1 MYTILIQNSKIFQF
15 HNYRCGESHG
25 AIAIFTLT
33 GSSAVVTS
41 QEIINHN
48 DPVIENVEVLQII
61 SSSSLHPTAVSS
73 GATTSTL
80 DPKSSP
86 KKQTPNR
93 KLVWSFVY
101 PGYYV
106 YQWDADKRVIKNRID
121 CSKLVPC
128 SESLKTI
135 AIDEHF
141 SPGRCQIASMVVQ
154 DDKLYIGTSWG
165 CLIVAEAIAMRPIT
179 VFRPFSEE
187 IQAIIA
193 IKEPKITEPVTTPKK
208 KRGTTSPVDDA
219 ASIVEG
225 NSLIVTVGKGYRS
238 LIGRYV
244 NMDKRNPSINSETES
259 YKAVNKL
266 VEDREYED
274 SYSNAS
280 TMYAL
285 LWKPDDWLCE

>member
-1 MYTILIQNSKIFQF
+1 MCF
-15 HNYRCGESHG
+15 RCGESHG

-33 GSSAVVTS
+33 GSNAVVTS

-48 DPVIENVEVLQII
+48 NPVIENVEVLQII
-61 SSSSLHPTAVSS
+61 SSTSLRSVSK
-73 GATTSTL
+73 GETTTSAIDAKTN
-80 DPKSSP
+80 PEKSLE
-86 KKQTPNR
+86 NY
-93 KLVWSFVY
+93 VWSFVY

-106 YQWDADKRVIKNRID
+106 YQWNADKRVIKNRLD

-187 IQAIIA
+187 IQAIVA
-193 IKEPKITEPVTTPKK
+193 IKEPLPVDLATTPKK
-208 KRGTTSPVDDA
+208 KSAGNQSEEHLARS
-219 ASIVEG
+219 EG
-225 NSLIVTVGKGYRS
+225 NPLIVTIGKGYRS

-244 NMDKRNPSINSETES
+244 NMDKRHSSIKSETES
-259 YKAVNKL
+259 LRAVNKL
-266 VEDREYED
+266 GEERDYED
-274 SYSNAS
+274 SYNNAS

-285 LWKPDDWLCE
+285 LWRPDDWLCE

>member
-1 MYTILIQNSKIFQF
+1 M
-15 HNYRCGESHG
+15 
-25 AIAIFTLT
+25 
-33 GSSAVVTS
+33 VTS

-48 DPVIENVEVLQII
+48 NPVIENVEVLQII
-61 SSSSLHPTAVSS
+61 SSSSLPSF
-73 GATTSTL
+73 TSTASKASL
-80 DPKSSP
+80 SPSTINTDPKQNQS
-86 KKQTPNR
+86 QTTKNH
-93 KLVWSFVY
+93 KYVWSFVY

-106 YQWDADKRVIKNRID
+106 YQWDADKRIVKNRLD

-154 DDKLYIGTSWG
+154 EDKLYIGTSWG

-187 IQAIIA
+187 IQAIVA
-193 IKEPKITEPVTTPKK
+193 IKESKPIETNVSTPKK
-208 KRGTTSPVDDA
+208 KNVNDDETKTA
-219 ASIVEG
+219 NSERG
-225 NSLIVTVGKGYRS
+225 NSLIVTIGKGYRS

-244 NMDKRNPSINSETES
+244 NVDKRNSLKTSTDSES
-259 YKAVNKL
+259 YKMAVNKHG
-266 VEDREYED
+266 EERGDYED

-285 LWKPDDWLCE
+285 LWKPDDWLCD

>member
-1 MYTILIQNSKIFQF
+1 M
-15 HNYRCGESHG
+15 
-25 AIAIFTLT
+25 
-33 GSSAVVTS
+33 VTS

-48 DPVIENVEVLQII
+48 NPVIENVEVLQII
-61 SSSSLHPTAVSS
+61 SSSSLPSFTPTASKAS
-73 GATTSTL
+73 LSPSTINA
-80 DPKSSP
+80 DPKQNQS
-86 KKQTPNR
+86 QTTKNH
-93 KLVWSFVY
+93 KYVWSFVY
-101 PGYYV
+101 QGYYV
-106 YQWDADKRVIKNRID
+106 YQWDADKRIVKNRLD

-154 DDKLYIGTSWG
+154 EDKLYIGTSWG

-187 IQAIIA
+187 IQAIVA
-193 IKEPKITEPVTTPKK
+193 IKESKTIETNVSTPKK
-208 KRGTTSPVDDA
+208 KNVNDDETKTLN
-219 ASIVEG
+219 SERG
-225 NSLIVTVGKGYRS
+225 NSLIVTIGKGYRS

-244 NMDKRNPSINSETES
+244 NVDKRNSLKTSSDSES
-259 YKAVNKL
+259 YKMAVNKHG
-266 VEDREYED
+266 EERGDYED

-285 LWKPDDWLCE
+285 LWKPDDWMCD

>member
-1 MYTILIQNSKIFQF
+1 MCF
-15 HNYRCGESHG
+15 RCGESHG

-48 DPVIENVEVLQII
+48 NPVIENVEVLQII
-61 SSSSLHPTAVSS
+61 SSTSLQSVSE
-73 GATTSTL
+73 GASTTSAT
-80 DPKSSP
+80 DPKTNPEKSLD
-86 KKQTPNR
+86 KF
-93 KLVWSFVY
+93 VWSFVY

-106 YQWDADKRVIKNRID
+106 YQWNADKRVIKNRLD

-187 IQAIIA
+187 IQAIVA
-193 IKEPKITEPVTTPKK
+193 IKEPLPVDLATTPKK
-208 KRGTTSPVDDA
+208 KSSANQSEEHSARS
-219 ASIVEG
+219 EG
-225 NSLIVTVGKGYRS
+225 NPLIVTIGKGYRS

-244 NMDKRNPSINSETES
+244 NMDKRHSSIKSETES
-259 YKAVNKL
+259 LRAVNKL
-266 VEDREYED
+266 GEERDYED
-274 SYSNAS
+274 SYNNAS

-285 LWKPDDWLCE
+285 LWRPDDWLCE

>member
-1 MYTILIQNSKIFQF
+1 M
-15 HNYRCGESHG
+15 
-25 AIAIFTLT
+25 
-33 GSSAVVTS
+33 VTS

-61 SSSSLHPTAVSS
+61 SSSSLHSEAVSS
-73 GATTSTL
+73 GTTTPTL

-86 KKQTPNR
+86 KKQKLDR
-93 KLVWSFVY
+93 KFVWSFVY

-106 YQWDADKRVIKNRID
+106 YQWDADKRVVRNRID

-154 DDKLYIGTSWG
+154 DDKLYLGTSWK

-193 IKEPKITEPVTTPKK
+193 IKEPKITEPVTPSKK
-208 KRGTTSPVDDA
+208 KRGTTSPDNDA
-219 ASIVEG
+219 ATIAEG

-244 NMDKRNPSINSETES
+244 NMDKRSPSIKSETES
-259 YKAVNKL
+259 YRAVNKL
-266 VEDREYED
+266 GEEREYED

-285 LWKPDDWLCE
+285 LWKPDDWLSE

>member
-1 MYTILIQNSKIFQF
+1 MI
-15 HNYRCGESHG
+15 HRRCGESHG

-33 GSSAVVTS
+33 GSSGVVTS

-48 DPVIENVEVLQII
+48 DPVIENVEVLHII
-61 SSSSLHPTAVSS
+61 SSTSIMSPVKS
-73 GATTSTL
+73 GDTSTC
-80 DPKSSP
+80 DNKTNTKSTIDQ
-86 KKQTPNR
+86 KF
-93 KLVWSFVY
+93 VWSFVY

-106 YQWDADKRVIKNRID
+106 YQWDADRRVVKSRLD

-141 SPGRCQIASMVVQ
+141 SPGRCQIASMIIQ

-165 CLIVAEAIAMRPIT
+165 CLIVAEAVNMRPIT

-187 IQAIIA
+187 IQAIVA
-193 IKEPKITEPVTTPKK
+193 IKVPSTVEQTATPQKKSTGSSSEPELSKPGI
-208 KRGTTSPVDDA
+208 
-219 ASIVEG
+219 
-225 NSLIVTVGKGYRS
+225 NSLIVTIGKGYRS

-244 NMDKRNPSINSETES
+244 NTDKLNFSGKHETES

-266 VEDREYED
+266 GEERDYED
-274 SYSNAS
+274 SYNNAS
-280 TMYAL
+280 TMYAM
-285 LWKPDDWLCE
+285 LWKPDDWLSE

>member
-1 MYTILIQNSKIFQF
+1 M
-15 HNYRCGESHG
+15 
-25 AIAIFTLT
+25 
-33 GSSAVVTS
+33 VTS

-61 SSSSLHPTAVSS
+61 SSSSLSSFKSPPTYSS
-73 GATTSTL
+73 STSL
-80 DPKSSP
+80 NSDPKQSL
-86 KKQTPNR
+86 KQITPSH
-93 KLVWSFVY
+93 KYVWSFVY

-106 YQWDADKRVIKNRID
+106 YQWDAEKRVIKNKLD

-154 DDKLYIGTSWG
+154 EDKIYIGTSWG

-187 IQAIIA
+187 IQAIVA
-193 IKEPKITEPVTTPKK
+193 IKEPKAIETNVNTPKK
-208 KRGTTSPVDDA
+208 KNTNEEETKADKS
-219 ASIVEG
+219 EG
-225 NSLIVTVGKGYRS
+225 GSSLIVTIGKGYRS

-244 NMDKRNPSINSETES
+244 NMEKRNSMKTSSDSES
-259 YKAVNKL
+259 YKMAVNRHGEER
-266 VEDREYED
+266 VDYED

-285 LWKPDDWLCE
+285 LWKPDDWLCD

>member
-1 MYTILIQNSKIFQF
+1 MCF
-15 HNYRCGESHG
+15 RCGESHG

-33 GSSAVVTS
+33 GSNAVVTS

-48 DPVIENVEVLQII
+48 NPVIENVEVLQII
-61 SSSSLHPTAVSS
+61 SSTSLQSVSE
-73 GATTSTL
+73 GASTTSAT
-80 DPKSSP
+80 DPKTNPEKSLD
-86 KKQTPNR
+86 KF
-93 KLVWSFVY
+93 VWSFVY

-106 YQWDADKRVIKNRID
+106 YQWNADKRVIKNRLD

-187 IQAIIA
+187 IQAIVA
-193 IKEPKITEPVTTPKK
+193 IKEPLPVDLATTPKK
-208 KRGTTSPVDDA
+208 KSAGNQSEEHSARS
-219 ASIVEG
+219 EG
-225 NSLIVTVGKGYRS
+225 NPLIVTIGKGYRS

-244 NMDKRNPSINSETES
+244 NMDKRHSSIKSETES
-259 YKAVNKL
+259 LRAVNKL
-266 VEDREYED
+266 GEERDYED
-274 SYSNAS
+274 SYNNAS

-285 LWKPDDWLCE
+285 LWRPDDWLCE